1 MMMMKRYTL
10 AKVSSDRFVNIC
22 DVVNCFQLGTKS
34 PELSVVATRKIISF
48 GKDYET
54 SIKKYKQ
61 FEKIMKLLSKIYTT

>member
-22 DVVNCFQLGTKS
+22 DVVNCFQLGATKS
-34 PELSVVATRKIISF
+34 PELSVVAARKIISF

-61 FEKIMKLLSKIYTT
+61 FEKIMKLLSKI